1 MDYNTGVGTD
11 MERREPKVESYFK
24 RRQGKMDEKFEEI
37 LEKDLEMLASR
48 AKDLGI
54 LPDDVSSQPVQLM
67 TPDQFLDD
75 NISYRLNKDEDD
87 TVLRYSQ
94 AAVTTLFYDDTRLY
108 YHQCNLDVVSGKVYE
123 DVVGEFKLDDV
134 VTVETFLTFDGED
147 DPGYARLDV
156 EIQLSNGSE
165 LVFIVRRHP
174 LTKNYSEE
182 NLLSTKEKTFL
193 TLLKNLV
200 RK

>member
-1 MDYNTGVGTD
+1 

-24 RRQGKMDEKFEEI
+24 RRQGNMDAKFEEI

-94 AAVTTLFYDDTRLY
+94 AAVTTLFYDDARLY

-147 DPGYARLDV
+147 DPGYARLDL